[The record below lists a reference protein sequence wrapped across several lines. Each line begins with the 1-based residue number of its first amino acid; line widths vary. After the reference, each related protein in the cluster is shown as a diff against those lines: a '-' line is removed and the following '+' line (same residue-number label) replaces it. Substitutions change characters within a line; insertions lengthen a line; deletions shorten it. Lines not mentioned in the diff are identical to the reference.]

1 MIVQKEE
8 KVIKNSEK
16 ILKEAEEKQI
26 VISNFAYDNLLGEYK
41 KLYKRYNKVIKIA
54 DAVGNEIMHNNDHLQ
69 ENLNYTIKLA
79 REKLLHTI
87 AEHRK
92 TKDTIQEYLEKIK
105 EQENE
110 ITFLR
115 NQLKWETSNK

>member
-1 MIVQKEE
+1 M
-8 KVIKNSEK
+8 
-16 ILKEAEEKQI
+16 
-26 VISNFAYDNLLGEYK
+26 
-41 KLYKRYNKVIKIA
+41 IKIA
-54 DAVGNEIMHNNDHLQ
+54 DAVSNEIIHNNDHLQ
-69 ENLNYTIKLA
+69 ENLNYTIKIA

>member
-54 DAVGNEIMHNNDHLQ
+54 DAVSNEIIHNNDHLQ
-69 ENLNYTIKLA
+69 ENLNYTIKIA

-115 NQLKWETSNK
+115 NQLKWKTSNK